1 MGRMKEI
8 YMELYYTMD
17 GFIPSEYDIDGYLYQ
32 RSQELKLEEEYEH
45 IKKNSEGTKPTG
57 DEKNS
62 LEKRS
67 P

>member
-1 MGRMKEI
+1 MKEL

-17 GFIPSEYDIDGYLYQ
+17 GCIPYEYDVDAHLYQ
-32 RSQELKLEEEYEH
+32 HMQELKLEEEYEH
-45 IKKNSEGTKPTG
+45 IKKNSEGAKPTG